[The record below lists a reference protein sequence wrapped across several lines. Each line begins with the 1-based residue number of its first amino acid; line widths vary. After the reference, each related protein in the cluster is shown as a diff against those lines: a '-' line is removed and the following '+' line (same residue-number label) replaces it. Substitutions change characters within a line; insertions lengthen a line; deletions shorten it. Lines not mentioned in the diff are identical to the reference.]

1 LTPPLDGAGAG
12 WQNASVKRG
21 FIIGANSSHWHVEG
35 QAAMVLNWKQVSAA
49 VGGYEPAVVAV
60 PGRAFILQVPVGG
73 QENPQ
78 TYMSKN
84 GAPIEHF
91 MSAGATA
98 VAGITHGFQT
108 HPSCWQMF

>member
-1 LTPPLDGAGAG
+1 LQVSL
-12 WQNASVKRG
+12 VLKLK
-21 FIIGANSSHWHVEG
+21 HC
-35 QAAMVLNWKQVSAA
+35 MVLTV
-49 VGGYEPAVVAV
+49 PAVAT
-60 PGRAFILQVPVGG
+60 LLHEPVGG
-73 QENPQ
+73 QENLQ

-98 VAGITHGFQT
+98 VVGITHGFQT